1 MSACWPTLDLP
12 DGAYSNAYAIT
23 EVKVGWPGDT
33 FPARTLAGLEYAA
46 YSFGFFATME
56 VDFERE
62 RLVNDCVRAAVKHG
76 WVTRPEAVVM
86 FNRAWDSGRE
96 VALLKQQFNAPSYE
110 RHDVK

>member
-12 DGAYSNAYAIT
+12 EGAYSNAYAIT

-33 FPARTLAGLEYAA
+33 FPTRSLAGLEYAA
-46 YSFGFFATME
+46 YSFGFFATLNA
-56 VDFERE
+56 DFERE

-76 WVTRPEAVVM
+76 WLTRPEAVVM

>member
-12 DGAYSNAYAIT
+12 EGAYSNAYAIT

-46 YSFGFFATME
+46 YSFGFFATMKA
-56 VDFERE
+56 DLERE
-62 RLVNDCVRAAVKHG
+62 RLVNDCVRAAVKRG
-76 WVTRPEAVVM
+76 WLTRPEAVVM

-110 RHDVK
+110 RPDIK

>member
-12 DGAYSNAYAIT
+12 EGAYSNAYAIT
-23 EVKVGWPGDT
+23 EVKVGWGDT
-33 FPARTLAGLEYAA
+33 FPTRSLAGLEYAA

-76 WVTRPEAVVM
+76 WLTRPEAVVM